1 MSSTSP
7 RVPPSTRASAV
18 AGQAAGEILRVDTL
32 PAAFY
37 GLDARPSWSG
47 VGRLYVHGP
56 SGNVA
61 VGDISRYN
69 DRNYPAQRLEVDG
82 SALIHGRDD
91 FALILDS
98 MRYALDPAPQVVN
111 LIPYFLYSIS
121 YILLL
126 GPTPH
131 TLYSSPYTLLV
142 IPGILNPM
150 PYIFLPCM
158 WYLTP
163 PSTRTRPLDQRSM

>member
-91 FALILDS
+91 FALTLDS
-98 MRYALDPAPQVVN
+98 MRYALDPVPSRESYT
-111 LIPYFLYSIS
+111 LFPISYILYPISYILYPIFYILYSIS
-121 YILLL
+121 YIPFPLFFV
-126 GPTPH
+126 
-131 TLYSSPYTLLV
+131 LYHIYV
-142 IPGILNPM
+142 
-150 PYIFLPCM
+150 
-158 WYLTP
+158 
-163 PSTRTRPLDQRSM
+163 RV